1 MFDVEYKGGNCV
13 VIATKNLRLVT
24 DPRLSAVGLKDI
36 QVKDAVEVVTEPR
49 FMVDEPEARLVIDGP
64 GEYEIGDFSIRGV
77 SPVNHVDIGPTGQ
90 ASNIYRVEV
99 NDVRIALLGNIT
111 DSLSEDQLESIGV
124 VDMVI
129 MPIGGGG
136 YTLDPENAARIVR
149 QLDPKAV
156 IPVHYKEDGI
166 AYEAQQGTLSDFVRE
181 LSAPLETVDKYKV
194 KSAAVL
200 PVSLTIIEV
209 KRS

>member
-1 MFDVEYKGGNCV
+1 MFDLEYNGGNCV
-13 VIATKNLRLVT
+13 VISTKNIRLVT
-24 DPRLSAVGLKDI
+24 DPKLSVVALKDM

-49 FMVDEPEARLVIDGP
+49 FMVGSSEARLVIDGP
-64 GEYEIGDFSIRGV
+64 GEYEIGDFSIRGI
-77 SPVNHVDIGPTGQ
+77 SPVNHVDIGPTGEV
-90 ASNIYRVEV
+90 SNIYRVEV

-124 VDMVI
+124 VDMAI

-136 YTLDPENAARIVR
+136 YTLSPEKAARIIR
-149 QLDPKAV
+149 QLDPKVV
-156 IPVHYKEDGI
+156 IPVHYAGDGI
-166 AYEAQQGTLSDFVRE
+166 TYEAPQGTLSDFVRE

-200 PVSLTIIEV
+200 PASLTIIEV